1 MQYDAEMQK
10 EEPDKEKIQ
19 QINTDIT
26 ALYGTIIGGKS
37 MTEYNEA
44 FTAYNELC
52 TKISN
57 IILMCQNGEDPE
69 TCEPSSC
76 TGNCGTCGGCD
87 AMAETLALMDYMV
100 KHNSAHAKELEALA
114 QKLGELGNESAA
126 QQVLAAVSEFE
137 KGNLRLAAVLASL
150 K

>member
-1 MQYDAEMQK
+1 MEVIKKARELGAAIQATEEYNNFIAAKERNDADEELQKQIAEFNLLKMQYDAEMQK
-10 EEPDKEKIQ
+10 QDPDKEKIQ

-76 TGNCGTCGGCD
+76 TGNCGTCGGC
-87 AMAETLALMDYMV
+87 
-100 KHNSAHAKELEALA
+100 H
-114 QKLGELGNESAA
+114 
-126 QQVLAAVSEFE
+126 
-137 KGNLRLAAVLASL
+137 
-150 K
+150 

>member
-1 MQYDAEMQK
+1 MEVIKKARELGAAIQATEEYKNFIAAKERNDADEELQKQIAEFNLLKMQYDAEMQK
-10 EEPDKEKIQ
+10 EDPDKEKIQ

-44 FTAYNELC
+44 YTAYNELC

-69 TCEPSSC
+69 TCESSSC
-76 TGNCGTCGGCD
+76 TGNCGTCGGC
-87 AMAETLALMDYMV
+87 
-100 KHNSAHAKELEALA
+100 H
-114 QKLGELGNESAA
+114 
-126 QQVLAAVSEFE
+126 
-137 KGNLRLAAVLASL
+137 
-150 K
+150 

>member
-1 MQYDAEMQK
+1 MEVIKKARELGAAIQATEEYKNFIAAKERNDADEELQKQIAEFNLLKMQYDAEMQK
-10 EEPDKEKIQ
+10 QDPDKEKIQ

-57 IILMCQNGEDPE
+57 IILMCQTGEDPE

-76 TGNCGTCGGCD
+76 TGNCGTCGGC
-87 AMAETLALMDYMV
+87 
-100 KHNSAHAKELEALA
+100 H
-114 QKLGELGNESAA
+114 
-126 QQVLAAVSEFE
+126 
-137 KGNLRLAAVLASL
+137 
-150 K
+150 

>member
-1 MQYDAEMQK
+1 MEVIKKARELGAAIQATEEYKNFIAAKERNDADEELQKQIAEFNLLKMQYDAEMQK
-10 EEPDKEKIQ
+10 QDPDKEKIQ

-76 TGNCGTCGGCD
+76 TGNCGTCGGC
-87 AMAETLALMDYMV
+87 
-100 KHNSAHAKELEALA
+100 H
-114 QKLGELGNESAA
+114 
-126 QQVLAAVSEFE
+126 
-137 KGNLRLAAVLASL
+137 
-150 K
+150 

>member
-1 MQYDAEMQK
+1 MEVIKKARELGAAIQATEEYKNFIAAKEKNDADEELQKQIAEFNLLKMQYDAEMQK
-10 EEPDKEKIQ
+10 QDPDKEKIQ

-76 TGNCGTCGGCD
+76 TGNCGTCGGC
-87 AMAETLALMDYMV
+87 
-100 KHNSAHAKELEALA
+100 H
-114 QKLGELGNESAA
+114 
-126 QQVLAAVSEFE
+126 
-137 KGNLRLAAVLASL
+137 
-150 K
+150 

>member
-1 MQYDAEMQK
+1 MEVIKKARELGAAIQATEEYKNFIAAKERNDADEELQKQIAEFNLLKMQYDAEMQK
-10 EEPDKEKIQ
+10 EDPDKEKIQ

-76 TGNCGTCGGCD
+76 TGNCGTCGGC
-87 AMAETLALMDYMV
+87 
-100 KHNSAHAKELEALA
+100 H
-114 QKLGELGNESAA
+114 
-126 QQVLAAVSEFE
+126 
-137 KGNLRLAAVLASL
+137 
-150 K
+150 

>member
-1 MQYDAEMQK
+1 MEVIKKARELGVAIQATEEYKSFIAAKERNDADEELQKQIAEFNLLKMQYDAEMQK
-10 EEPDKEKIQ
+10 QDPDKEKIQ

-26 ALYGTIIGGKS
+26 TLYGTIIGGKS

-76 TGNCGTCGGCD
+76 TGNCGTCGGC
-87 AMAETLALMDYMV
+87 
-100 KHNSAHAKELEALA
+100 H
-114 QKLGELGNESAA
+114 
-126 QQVLAAVSEFE
+126 
-137 KGNLRLAAVLASL
+137 
-150 K
+150 

>member
-1 MQYDAEMQK
+1 MEVIKKARELGAAIQATEEYKSFIAAKERNDADEELQKQIAEFNLLKMQYDAEMQK
-10 EEPDKEKIQ
+10 QDPDKEKIQ

-76 TGNCGTCGGCD
+76 TGNCGTCGGC
-87 AMAETLALMDYMV
+87 
-100 KHNSAHAKELEALA
+100 H
-114 QKLGELGNESAA
+114 
-126 QQVLAAVSEFE
+126 
-137 KGNLRLAAVLASL
+137 
-150 K
+150 

>member
-1 MQYDAEMQK
+1 MEVIKKARELGAAIQATEEYKNFIAAKERNDADEELQKQIAEFNLLKMQYDAEMQK

-76 TGNCGTCGGCD
+76 TGNCGTCGGC
-87 AMAETLALMDYMV
+87 
-100 KHNSAHAKELEALA
+100 H
-114 QKLGELGNESAA
+114 
-126 QQVLAAVSEFE
+126 
-137 KGNLRLAAVLASL
+137 
-150 K
+150 

>member
-1 MQYDAEMQK
+1 MEVIKKARELGAAIQATEEYKNFIAAKERNDADEELQKQIAEFNLLKMQYDAEMQK
-10 EEPDKEKIQ
+10 EDPDKEKIQ

-26 ALYGTIIGGKS
+26 ALYSTIIGGKS

-44 FTAYNELC
+44 YTAYNELC

-76 TGNCGTCGGCD
+76 TGNCGTCGGC
-87 AMAETLALMDYMV
+87 
-100 KHNSAHAKELEALA
+100 H
-114 QKLGELGNESAA
+114 
-126 QQVLAAVSEFE
+126 
-137 KGNLRLAAVLASL
+137 
-150 K
+150 

>member
-1 MQYDAEMQK
+1 MEVIKKARELGAAIQATEEYKNFIAAKERNDADEELQKQIAEFNLLKMQYDAEMQK
-10 EEPDKEKIQ
+10 EDPDKEKIQ

-37 MTEYNEA
+37 MTESNEA

-76 TGNCGTCGGCD
+76 TGNCGTCGGC
-87 AMAETLALMDYMV
+87 
-100 KHNSAHAKELEALA
+100 H
-114 QKLGELGNESAA
+114 
-126 QQVLAAVSEFE
+126 
-137 KGNLRLAAVLASL
+137 
-150 K
+150 

>member
-1 MQYDAEMQK
+1 MEVIKKARELGAAIQATEEYKNFIAAKERNDADEELQKQIAEFNLLKMQYDAEMQK
-10 EEPDKEKIQ
+10 EDPDKEKIQ

-44 FTAYNELC
+44 YTAYNELC

-76 TGNCGTCGGCD
+76 TGNCGTCGGC
-87 AMAETLALMDYMV
+87 
-100 KHNSAHAKELEALA
+100 H
-114 QKLGELGNESAA
+114 
-126 QQVLAAVSEFE
+126 
-137 KGNLRLAAVLASL
+137 
-150 K
+150 

>member
-1 MQYDAEMQK
+1 MEVIKKARELGAAIQATEEYKNFIAAKERNDADEELQKQIAVFNLLKMQYDAEMQK

-76 TGNCGTCGGCD
+76 TGNCGTCGGC
-87 AMAETLALMDYMV
+87 
-100 KHNSAHAKELEALA
+100 H
-114 QKLGELGNESAA
+114 
-126 QQVLAAVSEFE
+126 
-137 KGNLRLAAVLASL
+137 
-150 K
+150 